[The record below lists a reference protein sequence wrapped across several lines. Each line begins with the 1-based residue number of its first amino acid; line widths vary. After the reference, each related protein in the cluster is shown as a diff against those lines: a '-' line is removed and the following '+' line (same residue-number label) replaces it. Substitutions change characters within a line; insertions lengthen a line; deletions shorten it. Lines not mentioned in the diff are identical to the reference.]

1 MMLLQKGYSENN
13 HHNSNLLL
21 TTQPQCKQQQQQQ
34 QHNYEQ
40 TIFNMPINLDYND
53 SQVIIDSNVN
63 ENSVLTRLSRE
74 QLIERVVQLE
84 MERSNR
90 SATTV
95 NNDCSAFYEQAIIGK
110 HNAALHIFIYIYI
123 YIYIYLHL
131 KNFRH

>member
-34 QHNYEQ
+34 QNYEQ
-40 TIFNMPINLDYND
+40 TIFNMPINHDYND

-63 ENSVLTRLSRE
+63 EDSVLTRLSRE

-90 SATTV
+90 SATTT
-95 NNDCSAFYEQAIIGK
+95 NNDCRVFYEQTIIGK
-110 HNAALHIFIYIYI
+110 YNAILH
-123 YIYIYLHL
+123 
-131 KNFRH
+131 

>member
-34 QHNYEQ
+34 NYEQ
-40 TIFNMPINLDYND
+40 TIFNMPINHDYND

-63 ENSVLTRLSRE
+63 ENSILTRLSRE

-90 SATTV
+90 SATTT
-95 NNDCSAFYEQAIIGK
+95 NNNCRVFYEQTIIGK
-110 HNAALHIFIYIYI
+110 YNAILH
-123 YIYIYLHL
+123 
-131 KNFRH
+131 